1 MGYSKYE
8 EISVKVRRNIIRAI
22 HAAGSGHP
30 GGSLSAVEIMTA
42 LYFHEMNVDAEN
54 PKMPE
59 RDRFVLSKGH
69 AAPVLYAVLAEKGF
83 FPEEELLLLR
93 KAGAI
98 LQGHPDMSRVPGVEL
113 STGSLGQGFSAAAGM
128 ALAAKMDCKSY
139 RTYALLG
146 DGELQEGIVWET
158 AMAASHYGLS
168 NLCAIVDW
176 NGLQIDGANDSVM
189 KVSPIH
195 EKFEAFG
202 WNAISVDGHNCAA
215 IFEAFESARSCSNRP
230 SVIIAKT
237 VKGKGIS
244 FMENN
249 YAWHGKAPNDE
260 EFKQCMLELGG
271 DNK

>member
-1 MGYSKYE
+1 
-8 EISVKVRRNIIRAI
+8 
-22 HAAGSGHP
+22 
-30 GGSLSAVEIMTA
+30 
-42 LYFHEMNVDAEN
+42 
-54 PKMPE
+54 
-59 RDRFVLSKGH
+59 
-69 AAPVLYAVLAEKGF
+69 
-83 FPEEELLLLR
+83 
-93 KAGAI
+93 
-98 LQGHPDMSRVPGVEL
+98 
-113 STGSLGQGFSAAAGM
+113 
-128 ALAAKMDCKSY
+128 
-139 RTYALLG
+139 
-146 DGELQEGIVWET
+146 
-158 AMAASHYGLS
+158 MAASHYGLS